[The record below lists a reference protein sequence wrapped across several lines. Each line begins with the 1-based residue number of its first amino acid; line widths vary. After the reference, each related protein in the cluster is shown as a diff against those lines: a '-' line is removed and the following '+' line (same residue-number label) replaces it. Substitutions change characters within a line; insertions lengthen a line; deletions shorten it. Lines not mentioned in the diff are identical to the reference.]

1 MYTNTDQIWVLSRRT
16 GYIPQF
22 RMSGPIAH
30 PLRVPVAL
38 CAAALTAGVDL
49 LQYDPVSKVTV
60 KLSLS
65 NLYDDNKFQGKLGLR
80 KVKAASEEGT
90 DSSSTEDGATETLL
104 TPATNALTH
113 GVEDNVSLPAYE
125 TPKTDEPAVPG
136 DGEEEKP
143 TTPTDPSET
152 ETNGTE
158 PSGGNTTTVEGQ
170 NNEDAGIAPASLEP
184 EVATTATNRKANK
197 RR

>member
-65 NLYDDNKFQGKLGLR
+65 NLYDDNKFYDKPGLR
-80 KVKAASEEGT
+80 KVKAASEDSSE
-90 DSSSTEDGATETLL
+90 SSSTEDEVTEALL
-104 TPATNALTH
+104 TPANNALTH
-113 GVEDNVSLPAYE
+113 GAEDNVSLPAYE
-125 TPKTDEPAVPG
+125 TPEADEPAVPD
-136 DGEEEKP
+136 DGEEEEP
-143 TTPTDPSET
+143 TTPTDSS
-152 ETNGTE
+152 E
-158 PSGGNTTTVEGQ
+158 PSGDDPSTVEGQ
-170 NNEDAGIAPASLEP
+170 SNADAGIAPTSLEP
-184 EVATTATNRKANK
+184 EVATTATNRKASK

>member
-65 NLYDDNKFQGKLGLR
+65 NLYDDNKFQGKPGLR

-90 DSSSTEDGATETLL
+90 ESSSTEDEATEALL

-113 GVEDNVSLPAYE
+113 GTEDNVNLPAYE
-125 TPKTDEPAVPG
+125 APEADEPTVP
-136 DGEEEKP
+136 DNEKEEEP
-143 TTPTDPSET
+143 TTPTDPSES
-152 ETNGTE
+152 
-158 PSGGNTTTVEGQ
+158 SGDDATTVEGQ

-184 EVATTATNRKANK
+184 EVATTATSRKASK